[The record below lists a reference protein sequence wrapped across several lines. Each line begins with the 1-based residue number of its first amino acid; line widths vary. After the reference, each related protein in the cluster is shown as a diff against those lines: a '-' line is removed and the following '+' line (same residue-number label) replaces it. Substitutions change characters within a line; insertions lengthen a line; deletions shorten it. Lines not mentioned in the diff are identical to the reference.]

1 MKVTIWDYDL
11 VSVYTQVWFPLKIDA
26 AMKKFSLLLGFSL
39 ILFLAA
45 CSKSGDDSEM
55 DPDQDPLGNAINYQ
69 DNIRPIITANCVSC
83 HGNPPTN
90 GAPMSLTTYNAVRS
104 AVETRGLLS
113 RINST
118 TNPMPP
124 NGRMP
129 ASTIQIIEDWADQG
143 FLEN

>member
-1 MKVTIWDYDL
+1 MKNL
-11 VSVYTQVWFPLKIDA
+11 
-26 AMKKFSLLLGFSL
+26 SL
-39 ILFLAA
+39 ILSFLLILVLTA
-45 CSKSGDDSEM
+45 CSKSSDDSEM
-55 DPDQDPLGNAINYQ
+55 DPDQDPVGNAINYQ
-69 DNIRPIITANCVSC
+69 DDIRPIMSANCVSC
-83 HGNPPTN
+83 HGNPPTSN
-90 GAPMSLTTYNAVRS
+90 APMPLTTYNDVRS

-129 ASTIQIIEDWADQG
+129 ASARQIIEDWANQG

>member
-1 MKVTIWDYDL
+1 MKNLSFT
-11 VSVYTQVWFPLKIDA
+11 
-26 AMKKFSLLLGFSL
+26 LGLFL
-39 ILFLAA
+39 ILIFTA
-45 CSKSGDDSEM
+45 CSNSSDDSEM
-55 DPDQDPLGNAINYQ
+55 DPDEDPVGNLINYQ

-90 GAPMSLTTYNAVRS
+90 NAPMPLTTYNEVRS

-129 ASTIQIIEDWADQG
+129 ASTIQIIEDWVDQG

>member
-1 MKVTIWDYDL
+1 
-11 VSVYTQVWFPLKIDA
+11 
-26 AMKKFSLLLGFSL
+26 MKKFSLLLGFSL
-39 ILFLAA
+39 ILLLTA
-45 CSKSGDDSEM
+45 CSKSSDDSEM

-69 DNIRPIITANCVSC
+69 DNIRPIMTANCVSC

-90 GAPMSLTTYNAVRS
+90 NAPMSLTTYNTVRS

-124 NGRMP
+124 NGLMP
-129 ASTIQIIEDWADQG
+129 ASTRQIIEDWANLG